1 MSRGGASRTPRH
13 AGRRGSPGR
22 PAAAAGASLL
32 PSPGVHTPWASPRD
46 PQRALGGEVRL
57 GAPPAG
63 ARSPASVPGIV
74 RLSASRP
81 GHATPVLLRPESRS
95 FFDSGEVPS
104 PPQSGSEE
112 HVEATRCVYF
122 DEIQ

>member
-1 MSRGGASRTPRH
+1 MSGGGVSRTPRH

-22 PAAAAGASLL
+22 LPPALPT
-32 PSPGVHTPWASPRD
+32 PSPGVHTPGASPRD

-63 ARSPASVPGIV
+63 AQSPASVPGIV
-74 RLSASRP
+74 RLSDSRP